1 MILDRDAIRLLIPH
15 QGTMCLIDTVEHWD
29 AQHIV
34 CTSNQHALATNP
46 LRSGGELSCVHGIEF
61 AGQAMAV
68 HGGLLAPASTTPRI
82 GLLLSVRQC
91 VFNCERLDVIDSP
104 LYIEAQKI
112 AASEEALSYRFA
124 IRAAGV
130 LLLEGRANVML
141 QEGRVG

>member
-1 MILDRDAIRLLIPH
+1 MIMDRDAIRLRIPH
-15 QGTMCLIDTVEHWD
+15 RGTMCLLDTVEHWD
-29 AQHIV
+29 ALHIV
-34 CTSNQHALATNP
+34 CTSKQHALTTNP
-46 LRSGGELSCVHGIEF
+46 LLCDGERSCVHGIEF

-68 HGGLLAPASTTPRI
+68 HGGLLAPASATPRI

-91 VFNCERLDVIDSP
+91 VFHCERLDVIDSP

-130 LLLEGRANVML
+130 LLLQGRANVML
-141 QEGRVG
+141 QRGMAG